1 MSQKKRSVRGASKQH
16 RKAVPPGLLW
26 IVLGGILLVGLAV
39 LVIVAFTPSAP
50 PAAVEV
56 SGAPSLK
63 VDQEK
68 VDLGT
73 VQLGQT
79 VSVSFELANAGDQP
93 LRVTKSPYVEVV
105 EGC

>member
-1 MSQKKRSVRGASKQH
+1 MSRKKRSVRGASKQ
-16 RKAVPPGLLW
+16 RWEAVPPGLLW
-26 IVLGGILLVGLAV
+26 IVLGGIALVGLAA
-39 LVIVAFTPSAP
+39 LVVAASTPSAP

-79 VSVSFELANAGDQP
+79 VSVSFELTNVGDQP
-93 LRVTKSPYVEVV
+93 LRVTKPPYVEVV